1 MNKIT
6 SIQTIFDTAFEQVR
20 GFPTEW
26 LNAGKIA
33 SLAEVDEIVISEMKL
48 KAELTKDILSRIDLA
63 RREVCKLGSNKRT
76 NVEAFQKYRNSRNRL
91 KQLEVVWKLMTSG
104 FPIPNMAL
112 AELIQQADP
121 GTESVN
127 YEEKWV
133 ENIDQRVKINMGDR
147 YQAITAQSSD
157 PEVVALEQAI
167 NRRFGIKVRFGD
179 KLNLARQ
186 TYAVCEQV
194 RLLGHKFP
202 KEIIL
207 CESTD
212 KHCSGLAY
220 KEPKGDK
227 YIIIANI
234 DPEDIDVLVGELQLQ
249 MSVDCSFRG
258 TLFHELG
265 HINTTS
271 HLRSFLDEFS
281 KQLHSCVDAAIEEY
295 IATSPES
302 VEEDMAQKLANVIA
316 EKKQAIEQDNQRSL
330 SDKAHEMIVCLSEL
344 QATKGID
351 LRQIIAP
358 SLKAFMDS
366 AEDCPWKR
374 IAQKVSLYAASSPS
388 EFVAE
393 VYCGCMLGKSYDEE
407 IMSMYVQL
415 GGAPLQ

>member
-33 SLAEVDEIVISEMKL
+33 SLAEVDETVISEMKL

-63 RREVCKLGSNKRT
+63 RREVCKLGSNKKT
-76 NVEAFQKYRNSRNRL
+76 NVEASQKYRNSRNRL

-104 FPIPNMAL
+104 FPIPNVAL

-127 YEEKWV
+127 YEEKWA
-133 ENIDQRVKINMGDR
+133 ENIDQRVKVDMGNR
-147 YQAITAQSSD
+147 YQAITAQSSN

-167 NRRFGIKVRFGD
+167 NRGFGIKVRFGD

-186 TYAVCEQV
+186 TYDVCEQV
-194 RLLGHKFP
+194 KLLGHKFP

-220 KEPKGDK
+220 KEHQGDK

-234 DPEDIDVLVGELQLQ
+234 DPEDIDISVGELQ

-271 HLRSFLDEFS
+271 YLYSFLDEFS
-281 KQLHSCVDAAIEEY
+281 KRLHSCVDAAIEGY
-295 IATSPES
+295 ITTSPES
-302 VEEDMAQKLANVIA
+302 VGADMAQKLASVIA
-316 EKKQAIEQDNQRSL
+316 EKKRTIEQDNQSSL
-330 SDKAHEMIVCLSEL
+330 SDKTHEMIVCLSEL

-351 LRQIIAP
+351 LRQIVAP

-366 AEDCPWKR
+366 AEDCLWKR

-407 IMSMYVQL
+407 IMSTYAQL